1 MKRRVSRFMCALL
14 CSVPII
20 ATAQTSNNITSPQ
33 NLYKEGKVLFLQ
45 ENYAAAST
53 TLQSFVEQ
61 MPQSNM
67 REEAEYML
75 VCSAYELR
83 NRNSL
88 ALLEGYLETYPDS
101 PYANRI
107 YALMGACY
115 FYQRNFNEALALL
128 NSAELYQLSDEE
140 RDEMIYMQA
149 TCYLEI
155 GNLKEAAIW
164 FEMLRETSPKY
175 ATDCTYYLSYIRYAQ
190 QRYDEALKGFQL
202 IQYTGKYATLVPYYM
217 AEIYLVKHQ
226 YVEAEKI
233 AESYLTTYPHSEYS
247 IEMYRIA
254 GEAAFQLR
262 KYSEAIND
270 IDHYIAKSS
279 QPRRDA
285 LYMLGMA
292 YYQTGVNS
300 KAADMLGRVTT
311 VDDALAQNAYLH
323 MGLAYLNLAER
334 NKARMAFEQAA
345 SMNFSPQI
353 KEQAAYN
360 YALALHESS
369 YSGFGESVT
378 AFERFLN
385 DYPNSSYTDMVSNYL
400 VEVYLTTRSYD
411 AALASINRIQHPDN
425 KILEAKQKILFQLG
439 TQAFANANFTKAI
452 DYFNQT
458 IALGQYNLQT
468 RIDALY
474 WRGESY
480 YRLGDLAQAE
490 QSFKQYLQQNK
501 LVKSDMHALAYYNLG
516 YIDFN
521 QKKYADARINFLKY
535 TELANKEQNSSVVA
549 DAYNRIADSYLQNR
563 EFDNAKHYYALSESI
578 HPDGGDYAFYQMA
591 LVSGLQKDYSGKITL
606 LNRLVGKYPNSPYAV
621 NAIYEKGRSY
631 VMLENNA
638 QAINAYN
645 DLINKYPA
653 SPLSR
658 KAAAETGLLYYQD
671 GAYDKAIVA
680 YRQVVEKFPGSEE
693 ARLAMLDLKSIYV
706 DMNRIDEF
714 AALANAMPG
723 NIRFDATEQDSLT
736 YIAAEK
742 IFMRGRVEEAKSSFN
757 KYLQSYPQGA
767 FTLNAHY
774 YLCRIADE
782 QKNHDLVLQHSGE
795 LLQYPDSPYAE
806 EALLMR
812 ATVLFNLQR
821 YAEALA
827 TYSQLREK
835 TLAPDRRQLAE
846 TGMLRSAYLMRDD
859 VETINAATILL
870 NESKLS
876 PELTNEA
883 LYYRAKAYLNHQA
896 ESHAIDDLKQLAKDT
911 RNAYGAEAKYL
922 VAEQLYKAGKY
933 NDAEAELLN
942 YIDQST
948 PHMYWLARSFVLLS
962 DVYVALNKPVDARQY
977 LLSLQQNYNEADDIP
992 AMINSRLEKL
1002 NQ

>member
-1 MKRRVSRFMCALL
+1 MKRRLSRFICALL

-20 ATAQTSNNITSPQ
+20 ATAQTVDKITSPN
-33 NLYKEGKVLFLQ
+33 NLFEEGKNLFLQ
-45 ENYAAAST
+45 KNYAAAST
-53 TLQSFVEQ
+53 TLQMFVKQ
-61 MPQSNM
+61 MPQS
-67 REEAEYML
+67 RVHEEAEYML

-83 NRNSL
+83 NHNSL
-88 ALLEGYLETYPDS
+88 SLLNHYLEVYPDS

-115 FYQRNFNEALALL
+115 FYQRDFNEALAML
-128 NSAELYQLSDEE
+128 NSSELYLLSNNE
-140 RDEMIYMQA
+140 RDQMTYMQA
-149 TCYLEI
+149 ICYLEI
-155 GNLKEAAIW
+155 GNLNEAAVW
-164 FEMLRETSPKY
+164 FEMLRETSHKY

-190 QRYDEALKGFQL
+190 KRYDEALKGFIS
-202 IQYTGKYATLVPYYM
+202 IQHNAKYTQLVPYYI
-217 AEIYLVKHQ
+217 AEIYLIQQQ
-226 YVEAEKI
+226 YPQ
-233 AESYLTTYPHSEYS
+233 AESIAQKYLSAYPRSEYS
-247 IEMYRIA
+247 LEMYRIM
-254 GEAAFQLR
+254 GEAAFQQR
-262 KYSEAIND
+262 KYNDAIKALD
-270 IDHYIAKSS
+270 YYATHTSK
-279 QPRRDA
+279 PRRDA

-292 YYQTGVNS
+292 YFQTGVNS
-300 KAADMLGRVTT
+300 KAADMLGQVTT
-311 VDDALAQNAYLH
+311 VQDALTQNAYLH

-345 SMNFSPQI
+345 SMNFNSQI

-378 AFERFLN
+378 AFEKFLN
-385 DYPNSSYTDMVSNYL
+385 DYPNSPYNEMVSNYL
-400 VEVYLTTRSYD
+400 VEVYLTTRSYES
-411 AALASINRIQHPDN
+411 ALASIDRIQHPDS

-439 TQAFANANFTKAI
+439 TQAFANTNFTKAI
-452 DYFNQT
+452 GYFDQA
-458 IALGQYNLQT
+458 IALGQYNQQT

-490 QSFKQYLQQNK
+490 QNFRQYLQQNK
-501 LVKSDMHALAYYNLG
+501 LSNSDMHALAYYNLG
-516 YIDFN
+516 YIAFN
-521 QKKYADARINFLKY
+521 QKKYVDARNNFSKY
-535 TELANKEQNSSVVA
+535 TELTNKEQNAAVVA

-563 EFDNAKHYYALSESI
+563 EFDNAKHYYAMSEMA
-578 HPDGGDYAFYQMA
+578 HPDAGDYAFYQMA

-606 LNRLVGKYPNSPYAV
+606 LNRLVGKYPNSPFAV

-631 VMLENNA
+631 VMLENNS
-638 QAINAYN
+638 QAISAYTE
-645 DLINKYPA
+645 LTNKYPA

-680 YRQVVEKFPGSEE
+680 YKQVVEKFPGSEE
-693 ARLAMLDLKSIYV
+693 SRLAMLDLKSIYV

-736 YIAAEK
+736 YIAAER

-795 LLQYPDSPYAE
+795 LFKYPDSPYAE
-806 EALLMR
+806 EAVLMR
-812 ATVLFNLQR
+812 ATVLFNQQR
-821 YAEALA
+821 YPEALA
-827 TYSQLREK
+827 AYSQLREK
-835 TLAPDRRQLAE
+835 TLQPERRELAE

-859 VETINAATILL
+859 VEVINAATALL
-870 NESKLS
+870 DNSKLS

-883 LYYRAKAYLNHQA
+883 LYYRAKAYLNHQSDGYA
-896 ESHAIDDLKQLAKDT
+896 MDDLQQLAKDT
-911 RNAYGAEAKYL
+911 RNVYGAEAKYL
-922 VAEQLYKAGKY
+922 VANQLYKAGKY
-933 NDAEAELLN
+933 NEAEAELLN

-962 DVYVALNKPVDARQY
+962 DVYVAMGKPVDARQY
-977 LLSLQQNYNEADDIP
+977 LLSLQQNYHEVDDIS
-992 AMINSRLEKL
+992 AMISTRLEKL